1 MKTLSS
7 IQVHGAKPRRI
18 ELLQGDLTELGAD
31 EGFDL
36 LVVSA
41 FPDDYL
47 PTRTSLIGALH
58 RKGLSVA
65 DLAQDKSVDLRD
77 NFSCWL
83 SKPLTPSDRA
93 VLHARIARR
102 FDAMLLAGF
111 VDEVIALRKHYQLDP
126 NLPSMR
132 CVGYRQALEHLD
144 GYCDLPTFRD
154 KGIFATRQLAKRQI
168 TWQRNFRESWGDLV
182 EVDCL
187 AAGMEK
193 QVQHIV
199 ESRLD

>member
-1 MKTLSS
+1 
-7 IQVHGAKPRRI
+7 
-18 ELLQGDLTELGAD
+18 
-31 EGFDL
+31 
-36 LVVSA
+36 
-41 FPDDYL
+41 
-47 PTRTSLIGALH
+47 
-58 RKGLSVA
+58 
-65 DLAQDKSVDLRD
+65 
-77 NFSCWL
+77 
-83 SKPLTPSDRA
+83 
-93 VLHARIARR
+93 
-102 FDAMLLAGF
+102 MLLAGF

-193 QVQHIV
+193 QVQQIV